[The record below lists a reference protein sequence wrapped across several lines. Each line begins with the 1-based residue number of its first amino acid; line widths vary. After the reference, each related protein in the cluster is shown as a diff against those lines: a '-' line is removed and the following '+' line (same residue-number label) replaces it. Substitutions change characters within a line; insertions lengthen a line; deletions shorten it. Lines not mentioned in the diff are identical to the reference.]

1 MVRQE
6 KPKTDAELRKFG
18 VVMAVPL
25 ALLAA
30 LTWWRGT
37 WAWPYLGGAAVVF
50 AGLGLAVPRALTLVE
65 RVWMKLALVLG
76 AVMTRV
82 VLVLTFFLV
91 FAPLGLVMRAL
102 GRRPLTIGPDR
113 GAASYWTPVEKDS
126 AYTRADRP
134 Y

>member
-1 MVRQE
+1 MRQE

-18 VVMAVPL
+18 FVMAVPL

-37 WAWPYLGGAAVVF
+37 WAWPYLGGAAIVF
-50 AGLGLAVPRALTLVE
+50 AGLGLAAPRSLAIVE
-65 RVWMKLALVLG
+65 RAWMRLAAVLA

-82 VLVLTFFLV
+82 VLVITFFLV
-91 FAPLGLVMRAL
+91 FTPFGLVMRAL
-102 GRRPLTIGPDR
+102 GRRPLAVTADPN
-113 GAASYWTPVEKDS
+113 AASYWDPVEKDS
-126 AYTRADRP
+126 SYTRADRP